1 MLIHDVASCF
11 KVSDHLLEQCY
22 SVQAAVVKMD
32 QAYPTGVPGYKI
44 VSREVEILHCPFVL
58 DMSEGQR
65 MIVGAFKHRHGISYY
80 YGVPVE
86 RVKDFKAPAKFDE
99 ELLWV
104 TKKCSLPDVRS
115 ATVLE
120 NTESCKLKDKFEAI
134 LKLSPLFGGAKI
146 NSITSLQRWSCK
158 SYAEV
163 VKIITTDGER
173 LSRKAAA
180 EKGAAASGAG
190 GRVLSKDGGGDAAA
204 EWASA
209 RAALLAKQRFYA
221 EDFAARFI
229 VMENADALEACLKDL
244 EKHALAV
251 ELGAALKKHAGILK
265 AGGLLAAPQCTPLKK
280 LLVQPAAAGDG
291 SDSNDSDAAAAAA
304 TAAATTTATAAATAA
319 ATAGAAAP
327 TGALAGAEAAALSA
341 RGMHVARVGIALAH
355 LRPRTTLGVLVLA
368 LLCRGLAAAG
378 GEQQQRQP
386 SHAVAHADPPRPSS
400 CGARAL
406 SRVERVSHG
415 HAFRGMATSHQA
427 RQEGTSA
434 DTYRRPRL
442 WIRARSG

>member
-1 MLIHDVASCF
+1 MAQAVTMNLNPEEFMLIHDVASCF

-146 NSITSLQRWSCK
+146 NSIASLQHWSSK
-158 SYAEV
+158 SYADV

-180 EKGAAASGAG
+180 DKGAAASGAG

-291 SDSNDSDAAAAAA
+291 SDSS
-304 TAAATTTATAAATAA
+304 
-319 ATAGAAAP
+319 
-327 TGALAGAEAAALSA
+327 
-341 RGMHVARVGIALAH
+341 
-355 LRPRTTLGVLVLA
+355 
-368 LLCRGLAAAG
+368 
-378 GEQQQRQP
+378 
-386 SHAVAHADPPRPSS
+386 
-400 CGARAL
+400 
-406 SRVERVSHG
+406 
-415 HAFRGMATSHQA
+415 
-427 RQEGTSA
+427 
-434 DTYRRPRL
+434 
-442 WIRARSG
+442 